1 MCSLCG
7 KSFSRISTLAKHKQS
22 VHMKTVFYPCGRCGK
37 HFYRKD
43 SWRRHQIQHQT
54 ARNWACPYCYSR
66 FKTKQ
71 NCIKH
76 IKTHQANMNEY
87 QPSGTVHWLFYFENC
102 ACFSLFVKST
112 RTKFKVFFKRRI
124 GARFLQSWRLFRYES
139 DRSDDG
145 ASPKCSRRRD
155 EPGIKNDLTRKGC
168 LLQRT
173 TF

>member
-76 IKTHQANMNEY
+76 IKTHQANVNEY
-87 QPSGTVHWLFYFENC
+87 QPSGTNDQIFCFELCAYF
-102 ACFSLFVKST
+102 FSIEINDDKMQNV
-112 RTKFKVFFKRRI
+112 FKRRI
-124 GARFLQSWRLFRYES
+124 GARFLQSRRVFRYES

-145 ASPKCSRRRD
+145 APSKCSRRRD
-155 EPGIKNDLTRKGC
+155 ESGLEKYLARKG
-168 LLQRT
+168 
-173 TF
+173 